1 MKWNHLDSANLNGTP
16 LDLYEGGGLHMVRVD
31 GYELMSGVWHESED
45 ALGRLAVGLAR
56 VADPHILIGG
66 LGLGYTLS
74 SAARAMRGG
83 GRIVVAEI
91 SPAIIDWFHR
101 FVSGKVLPAHASI
114 ERTDVAHVLQSG
126 RRFDVI
132 ALDVD
137 NGPEAL
143 VQETNGFL
151 YTEEGLAACRAAL
164 SAGGLLLVWSAFESA
179 TFAALAESAGY
190 NVMCA
195 PMNFRERPETRHYI
209 YALSPSPFSN
219 AEIGLLTDG
228 NDFWES
234 NISI

>member
-1 MKWNHLDSANLNGTP
+1 MDSANLNGTP

-45 ALGRLAVGLAR
+45 ALGRLAVSLAR
-56 VADPHILIGG
+56 TPQPQILIGG
-66 LGLGYTLS
+66 LGLGYTLA
-74 SAARAMRGG
+74 SAARAMRNGG
-83 GRIVVAEI
+83 TIVVAEI

-101 FVSGKVLPAHASI
+101 FVSGKILPAHATI
-114 ERTDVAHVLQSG
+114 ERTDVAHVLQGG

-151 YTEEGLAACRAAL
+151 YTREGLIACRAAL
-164 SAGGLLLVWSAFESA
+164 ASEGLLLVWSAFESA
-179 TFAALAESAGY
+179 TFAALAESAGF
-190 NVMCA
+190 NVICA

-209 YALSPSPFSN
+209 YALSPSVFSE
-219 AEIGLLTDG
+219 AETRLLIDG